1 MIRAVWDQGFKRSY
15 KKRVRNNS
23 RLKKSQETNTPNS
36 GIVATPHPLRA
47 NKDTIGV
54 KIGHRGAKA
63 QRHKGRNLCIQNSTF
78 KIQHCFSLFLI

>member
-36 GIVATPHPLRA
+36 GIVATFHMPPSKGIYPPASPERELWRTGMISLFFLYPDHPVYPV
-47 NKDTIGV
+47 KKIIGV
-54 KIGHRGAKA
+54 
-63 QRHKGRNLCIQNSTF
+63 
-78 KIQHCFSLFLI
+78 